1 MEKKLTAKSA
11 FMIALLYPVLGI
23 VASLFASILFGR
35 IVPPKGNTNIDE
47 VVGGTGMFG
56 TIMVSI
62 VLIYISVRVF
72 ANSKR
77 DIFFERKSFNL
88 SKAYYLFPLAWAGVA
103 LFALFNVDFS
113 SYSFGVIL
121 RVIIAALAIGINEE
135 IVARGILLVGLRNSR
150 FAEWTAWLIT
160 LVVFSLYHLVNVL
173 GGDSLVIVFVV
184 LTGGTLLYVSRRVF
198 NNLFVP
204 IALHAFYDTA
214 FYLLTGIYAV
224 GENLPDRV
232 LDIQLGSF
240 LVLLAVSILFLIF
253 GRRLFNSDAV
263 GWE

>member
-1 MEKKLTAKSA
+1 MNKKLTAKSA
-11 FMIALLYPVLGI
+11 FLIVLLYPLLGI
-23 VASLFASILFGR
+23 AASLLARILFGG
-35 IVPPKGNTNIDE
+35 IVPPKGNINIDE
-47 VVGGTGMFG
+47 VIGTGMFG

-62 VLIYISVRVF
+62 VLIYISTRVF
-72 ANSKR
+72 ANSRR
-77 DIFFERKSFNL
+77 DIFFERKPFSL
-88 SKAYYLFPLAWAGVA
+88 SKAYYLFPLVWAGVA
-103 LFALFNVDFS
+103 LFALFNVDYS
-113 SYSFGVIL
+113 SYTFGVIL
-121 RVIIAALAIGINEE
+121 RVSIATLAIGINEE

-150 FAEWTAWLIT
+150 FAEWKAWLIT

-173 GGDSLVIVFVV
+173 GGDGLVIVFVV

-214 FYLLTGIYAV
+214 FYLLTGIYTV
-224 GENLPDRV
+224 RENLPDKV

-240 LVLLAVSILFLIF
+240 LVLLAASILFLIF
-253 GRRLFNSDAV
+253 GRRLFNSDTV